1 MDKSP
6 DIKAD
11 IMPTTRVA
19 GDISRVSFPVIRS
32 MLSYSAEPIIMGME
46 SKKEKVVA
54 SSFPTPCKRIADIVA
69 PLLDTPGKTAIPCKT
84 PVNILVLVSISA
96 VLRNLKFSP
105 AYNKHAVKTN
115 PQPSSLPSIS
125 DGASNLKTNASTTV
139 GTHARIIYPLVLL
152 IG

>member
-1 MDKSP
+1 MSFRKILMDKSP

-19 GDISRVSFPVIRS
+19 GDISRASFPVIRS

-54 SSFPTPCKRIADIVA
+54 SSFSTPCKRIADIVA

-84 PVNILVLVSISA
+84 PVNILVFVSISA
-96 VLRNLKFSP
+96 VLRDLKF
-105 AYNKHAVKTN
+105 
-115 PQPSSLPSIS
+115 
-125 DGASNLKTNASTTV
+125 
-139 GTHARIIYPLVLL
+139 
-152 IG
+152 